1 MKEKEEVH
9 IDNMGEEYKG
19 SEEELPRNNNLDNT
33 NIEEN
38 PNANESI
45 DRSNKRTS
53 CRLTK
58 RTCIFIIVG
67 AALAVLG
74 LIILVVVI
82 SKKGGDEI
90 KDQQSSSGKEGVGK
104 GVEEKIEPIKKE
116 FDIQTKEKDLKKV
129 GVTQTS
135 YEETSLNGEI
145 VRNTIIRETNYYIY
159 FLSSEDADENH
170 RLFYSKIYHGV
181 VAIKDECTAEGD
193 DCEPQP
199 LVDLV
204 QAKNNLRN
212 LRHLQ
217 NSEIFKDQPVA
228 LCLFDITDNNVI
240 TNFTCPKSLS
250 YVKRNEII
258 LDLYFFRPPAAER
271 PDKIGDNIT
280 LDITKDKKTGETL
293 IHETNSGYCNIYNNW
308 VSHCTTDMNTTLDK
322 NNNLIN
328 YDEQAYTFIRY
339 DELNSFKKN
348 KITKLVDDS
357 QKIKQADID
366 NFEKSLNN
374 LLPLLDPY
382 MDPEVQFTEKDYQDL
397 YNVIKD
403 KKKSNEEQSY
413 TPKKTKN
420 TFRNLAQE
428 KIKQIKQADIF
439 NDRITPIQVNLALKI
454 NSGINSDIC
463 GAYAGII
470 FDNKEE
476 FNFSSVEEASFVN
489 DLLEKLS
496 KLSKSGNS
504 LASELYDSIYY
515 KLEDIVN
522 KLTIK
527 INSLEDYLHYYDLIS
542 VFNSTLS
549 TYSYKQLPSDI
560 VRISNE
566 LVRSLTNI
574 LNNIK
579 SGDIRIN
586 AEIIGNDINSYT
598 STIQVLIRTMLN
610 NLATLSNT
618 LLTKNNTFTVITNYY
633 LNNTSSSLVN
643 IIQNTKTILQT
654 YFIHEVDIISPK
666 MEELM
671 DLIEQSNNDTLK
683 AELASLRTLYTNIR
697 DGIYTIS
704 SITEDQ
710 RQTVLNNL
718 KNSLEYPFD
727 IISKIKE
734 YLREIMNIKSNG
746 YFISDGDIR
755 AFNESLNSIILEAER
770 VLKLLDDVS
779 IIDFVFDEIMI
790 KFRESYIN
798 TINYMEQIKTGNFT
812 LEEDV
817 LNETLFNAGE
827 KNKIENDLKDLCDH
841 ILEKIKEEND
851 YFIQKIKE
859 YFDKFLDDNLDIL
872 NNIIIDLNVI
882 ISEEAI
888 QSLSNTFEIA
898 FNLSLNKFTQITKDN
913 INLTEKYMTHYYET
927 ILDDSALKK
936 LLQNYYLD
944 YTEIYRPY
952 YDQSRTHQFPTLDI
966 IYGKMRTSAYV
977 SKYNAFMANLNY
989 TEEYLKN
996 QLNIEITNEY
1006 KQIFTQIKEELTS
1019 IVNNKLNEKFP
1030 EFYEVNFFDNHI
1042 KIIDKLNS
1050 RLDKYFSDE
1059 IFENKY
1065 KKIIEENIKNN
1076 LNLIKNIKNEVNTM
1090 NDEIKNFPI
1099 LPDNTNDMCISF
1111 RRKVCYGCT
1120 NCVSYTFFYDRFCF
1134 ILKPYD
1140 LNYLYLKRNIYE
1152 SVNNFGQFDE
1162 VFTSL
1167 NNLVTEKVNRYNN
1180 IVESLN
1186 FNVSY
1191 IKNETLNEK
1200 ITLNYLVPLSDYIN
1214 KLLVEKFQTVL
1225 LKYAYNYYNSSFNGK
1240 IEQMLKDVSN
1250 RWIDAFETLSE
1261 DIFYNAL
1268 GIKYSGS
1275 DFTQMAENYRII
1287 IKTDHTENFYNSI
1300 MMFEKYELNYTVTNY
1315 YNYLIKTID
1324 KSYNYI
1330 LQKMP
1335 INENE
1340 YNELLK
1346 ERKAELEK
1354 AFNNIGL
1361 KIFQSEYATLEN
1373 QSNILQLEEDDYFKS
1388 KQLLLSNIEE
1398 TDLKLNDTIEDIYIY
1413 EYFTSPANQYSLVM
1427 RYYLENKEYG
1437 KLIEEYY
1444 RMFNLYLDL
1453 NKFKEVMLDNWVFD
1467 SDDFVNIINKA
1478 LYSTN
1483 LEIKKELFVK
1493 LEEYS
1498 LTIENAIYNEDIE
1511 KDINNLYISAIKEIT
1526 LEQKNIINNYI
1537 SNLLNEVRNLIKTEV
1552 NRIKSGAIYL
1562 LNKDN
1567 IKKEIKTIE
1576 ENIKNSLNTSI
1587 SDILNR
1593 FNENIYQNIYTNC
1606 FETRLPNY
1614 LAQARNIMNSGEYN
1628 NYSLLNSSFNI
1639 GEIIYNLTAEVINNY
1654 RNLIKKKL
1662 EIKHNELYNKI
1673 KSGINLPLLNNLIES
1688 QLDNIYQTELLP
1700 SLIQQYNCTT
1710 CSKYTFDVSTNNS
1723 INTGINTMST
1733 NIQNL
1738 MTSLKGNN
1746 FEASFECN
1754 LDYSNSGNN
1763 VIKPLC
1769 ESMKSFL
1776 SFEKEE
1782 QASRINEKIQNTIKN
1797 NLEDFLNK
1805 VVPTFG
1811 DEFFE
1816 RIIDYN
1822 INFKL
1827 DSLYQNLHYAIGQT
1841 ILYYEALET
1850 ITKENN
1856 LPSDLKNRLINLN
1869 DLDIT
1874 MVDKAYE
1881 IKESAERELN
1891 ELITNLKYAAKD
1903 NYNRFLR
1910 EDKIIKNSF
1919 SANIIE
1925 KINFNLEEIM
1935 PDIEREYQKSLE
1947 KYLKEKFMK
1956 DFSDSLDDKTNY
1968 MLSLFYEEKQKLK
1981 QSLDRLFSN
1990 ENDEDLNAVNNKIN
2004 KTIKS
2009 IQDYKNFYR
2018 NFTLNQRAKDFFIN
2032 YPENKLLPIFKKFNK
2047 DLYDSMKTRI
2057 ITEINNKSKIIENI
2071 DIRPFNHLINDIY
2084 NLIIYGDLRNIHN
2097 IIYALCETKEI
2108 YEEKL
2113 RLKLLEYDNNHRRRL
2128 KIGPLEVNEEFIA
2141 EENRQRIQS
2150 NYIEDT
2156 MEQLINGTRT
2166 KKNSIQTL
2174 NVFSYYLNRI
2184 YNYQYHLSIDYKNIR
2199 NKILENKYSNEITDF
2214 LLGKLTNLTNILD
2227 TYYEEIKNDLYA
2239 LREDIYQSMSNIQG
2253 ALDSCYNY
2261 MAIVLNKK
2269 YQDISDNTE
2278 RVHKTYSHYDEDC
2291 RKTYKYKMQSENM
2304 MNTGIANILKLN
2316 ESTEFNLDLTLER
2329 RKVYIPKVKAEI
2341 AIGTIPKNVVLD
2353 VITGYGFCYEKGHRF
2368 NITFN
2373 NAKYTMTIE
2382 YDTKSNYINLTT
2394 YTDIDKYKYS
2404 LLLMES
2410 RGEMTSEQISMDNYV
2425 RTFQCKNVDKSTAG
2439 QMEITV
2445 SDKKINETTIIFN

>member
-1 MKEKEEVH
+1 MQEKEEVH

-104 GVEEKIEPIKKE
+104 GIEEKIEAIKKE

-135 YEETSLNGEI
+135 YEETSLNGESVI
-145 VRNTIIRETNYYIY
+145 STIIRKTIYYIY
-159 FLSSEDADENH
+159 FLFSEDADENH

-598 STIQVLIRTMLN
+598 SKIQALIRTMLN

-643 IIQNTKTILQT
+643 IIQNMKTILQT

-817 LNETLFNAGE
+817 LNETLFNAAE

-1006 KQIFTQIKEELTS
+1006 KEIFTQIKEELTS

-1152 SVNNFGQFDE
+1152 SANNFGQFDE

-1225 LKYAYNYYNSSFNGK
+1225 LKYAYDYYNSSFNGK

-1250 RWIDAFETLSE
+1250 RWIDAFETLSD

-1388 KQLLLSNIEE
+1388 KQLLLNNIEE

-1413 EYFTSPANQYSLVM
+1413 EYFEPPSNQYSLVM

-1444 RMFNLYLDL
+1444 GMFNLYLDL

-1537 SNLLNEVRNLIKTEV
+1537 STLLNEVRNLIKTEA
-1552 NRIKSGAIYL
+1552 NRIKNGASYL
-1562 LNKDN
+1562 LNIDN

-1710 CSKYTFDVSTNNS
+1710 CSKYTFDVGTINS

-1738 MTSLKGNN
+1738 MASLKGNN

-2057 ITEINNKSKIIENI
+2057 ITEINNKSKIIGNI

-2150 NYIEDT
+2150 KYIEDT

-2214 LLGKLTNLTNILD
+2214 LLGKLMNLTNILD
-2227 TYYEEIKNDLYA
+2227 AYYEEIKNDLYA

-2278 RVHKTYSHYDEDC
+2278 RVHKTYSHYDKDC

-2353 VITGYGFCYEKGHRF
+2353 VLTGYGFCYEKGHRF

>member
-1 MKEKEEVH
+1 MQEKEEVH

-33 NIEEN
+33 NIEGN
-38 PNANESI
+38 SNANESI

-58 RTCIFIIVG
+58 RACIFIIVG
-67 AALAVLG
+67 ALAVLG
-74 LIILVVVI
+74 IIALVVYFSI
-82 SKKGGDEI
+82 KEKDKK
-90 KDQQSSSGKEGVGK
+90 KKQQTSSGKEGVGK

-135 YEETSLNGEI
+135 YEETSLNGESVI
-145 VRNTIIRETNYYIY
+145 STIIRKTIYYIY
-159 FLSSEDADENH
+159 FLFSEDADEKH
-170 RLFYSKIYHGV
+170 RLFYEKIYHGV
-181 VAIKDECTAEGD
+181 VVIKDECTAEGD

-348 KITKLVDDS
+348 KITKLVDNS
-357 QKIKQADID
+357 QNIKQADID

-382 MDPEVQFTEKDYQDL
+382 MESEVQFTEKDYQDL

-598 STIQVLIRTMLN
+598 SKIQALIRTMLD

-643 IIQNTKTILQT
+643 IIQNMKTILQT

-727 IISKIKE
+727 IISLIKE

-1006 KQIFTQIKEELTS
+1006 KEIFTQIKEELTS

-1152 SVNNFGQFDE
+1152 SANNFGQFDE

-1214 KLLVEKFQTVL
+1214 KLLIEKFETVL
-1225 LKYAYNYYNSSFNGK
+1225 LKCAYDYYKSSFNGK

-1300 MMFEKYELNYTVTNY
+1300 MMFERYELNYTVTNY

-1388 KQLLLSNIEE
+1388 KQLLLDNIEE

-1413 EYFTSPANQYSLVM
+1413 EYFEPPSNQYSLVM

-1511 KDINNLYISAIKEIT
+1511 KDINNLYTSAIKEIT

-1537 SNLLNEVRNLIKTEV
+1537 SNLLNEVRNLIKTEA
-1552 NRIKSGAIYL
+1552 NRIKNGASYL
-1562 LNKDN
+1562 LNIDN

-1738 MTSLKGNN
+1738 MASLKGNN

-2057 ITEINNKSKIIENI
+2057 ITEINNKAKFIENI
-2071 DIRPFNHLINDIY
+2071 DIRPFKLLINDIY

-2150 NYIEDT
+2150 RYIEDT

-2199 NKILENKYSNEITDF
+2199 NKIHENKYSKEITDF

-2227 TYYEEIKNDLYA
+2227 AYYEEIKNDLYA

-2278 RVHKTYSHYDEDC
+2278 RVHKTYSHYDKDY
-2291 RKTYKYKMQSENM
+2291 RQVYKYKMQSENM

-2353 VITGYGFCYEKGHRF
+2353 VLTGYGFCYEKGHRF

-2425 RTFQCKNVDKSTAG
+2425 RTFQCKNIDKSTAA